1 MTDLLPCPFCG
12 SDDVRRESGI
22 FPDQHYV
29 SCVNCGASVDGKAP
43 AWNTRTMKAQIDAA
57 VKAERERCAVLIA
70 KFDIPEDAA
79 AAGTSFC
86 RDAPSRVFAA
96 AIRKGE
102 QP

>member
-1 MTDLLPCPFCG
+1 MFYITCENPDCG
-12 SDDVRRESGI
+12 VWPE
-22 FPDQHYV
+22 
-29 SCVNCGASVDGKAP
+29 AEGKYNTEYQQIVA
-43 AWNTRTMKAQIDAA
+43 AWNTRAPVQAQIDAA

-96 AIRKGE
+96 AIRKEE